1 MGYLIG
7 AFILFAP
14 ALPLIGFPRFF
25 PNAEEVQKQKRE
37 TEDDFIQDD
46 AKLKKNNFSTV
57 WPATKDLIKNIPF
70 ICICVSA
77 ACEGLTIG
85 GMSTF
90 FAKLVETQFNFSSAK
105 SGLYTGAIIVP
116 GKKNHISS
124 LGQLLYFYYHHNL
137 K

>member
-7 AFILFAP
+7 AAILFAP
-14 ALPLIGFPRFF
+14 VLPMLGFPRFF
-25 PNAEEVQKQKRE
+25 PNTEQVKKQKRE
-37 TEDDFIQDD
+37 TEEDFIEDD
-46 AKLKKNNFSTV
+46 AKLKKSNLSTL
-57 WPATKDLIKNIPF
+57 WPATKALIKNIPF

-85 GMSTF
+85 GFGTF

-116 GKKNHISS
+116 GKKS
-124 LGQLLYFYYHHNL
+124 L
-137 K
+137 